1 MMKRMLWMLMILTVC
16 LYGIATAEGAT
27 TSSVITL
34 AVNETVKLDD
44 AWLLT
49 LRKVELKSKE
59 IILTMAFSRE
69 ADDGLTAAE
78 KWQQDETWNLQLLS
92 ESGNL
97 EFRASSY
104 GREVENGKE
113 TDWIGFW
120 LCYGITGKYDNLYLY
135 PRKLLSEDSQMW
147 LLDQG
152 THGQIVT
159 STTIVPESDR
169 EHLIQIMLPD
179 EGK

>member
-1 MMKRMLWMLMILTVC
+1 MIKRMLWLMMILMIC
-16 LYGIATAEGAT
+16 LNGISMAEET
-27 TSSVITL
+27 TIHSVTTL
-34 AVNETVKLDD
+34 AVGETVKLDET
-44 AWLLT
+44 WLLT
-49 LRKVELKSKE
+49 LRKVELKQKE
-59 IILTMAFSRE
+59 IVLTMEISCA

-78 KWQQDETWNLQLLS
+78 KWQQDETWNFQLLS
-92 ESGNL
+92 ESGDL
-97 EFRASSY
+97 EFRSSTY
-104 GREVENGKE
+104 GREVENGQE

-120 LCYGITGKYDNLYLY
+120 LCYEITGEYDNLYLY

-159 STTIVPESDR
+159 STTIVPEPDR